1 MNYQQTIDWLF
12 SHLPMFQNNG
22 KKALKNKLD
31 NILFFTE
38 HLGFPHK
45 NFPSIHIAGTN
56 GKGSSSHAIAS
67 VLQEAGYKVGGRSRK
82 SHLRSLVNAPVFQ
95 QVFCLNLSV
104 E

>member
-38 HLGFPHK
+38 QLVFTHK

-56 GKGSSSHAIAS
+56 
-67 VLQEAGYKVGGRSRK
+67 
-82 SHLRSLVNAPVFQ
+82 
-95 QVFCLNLSV
+95 
-104 E
+104 